1 MLRKVLDFL
10 VNVWARLHARQVVK
24 TDAEIVKV
32 NVGSGLAV
40 APGWINLDGS
50 LNAVVAKWPSFILRG
65 LYRLSD
71 SRRWYSFKQYQNILR
86 NNQFIHHRVDLGLP
100 FQNESVDYIYTS
112 HLLEHLYKPKSKH
125 LLEEAF
131 RVLKP
136 NGMIRVCIPDLEHA
150 FKLYQEGKKDE
161 ALHLFFPDPE
171 KDAGEF
177 NRHKYMYDYDML
189 HDMLDAIGFQDIRR
203 CAYQEGQVPDLDQLD
218 NRPAITLFVEAR
230 KGA

>member
-1 MLRKVLDFL
+1 M
-10 VNVWARLHARQVVK
+10 
-24 TDAEIVKV
+24 
-32 NVGSGLAV
+32 
-40 APGWINLDGS
+40 
-50 LNAVVAKWPSFILRG
+50 
-65 LYRLSD
+65 
-71 SRRWYSFKQYQNILR
+71 
-86 NNQFIHHRVDLGLP
+86 
-100 FQNESVDYIYTS
+100 DYIYTS